1 VADAFTLEA
10 HETADGP
17 ASALAFARQVGLDV
31 FTSASLLQGDLADP
45 GEFPD
50 AVAAQ
55 LPGDTAAQRAI
66 NFARSAPAVTA
77 ALVGTGSPEHV
88 PENVDA
94 STYPPLGADTFDAI
108 FE

>member
-1 VADAFTLEA
+1 VPGRSWGVARTGRNGNQRRDAGLP
-10 HETADGP
+10 GP
-17 ASALAFARQVGLDV
+17 VPRAVRP
-31 FTSASLLQGDLADP
+31 DP
-45 GEFPD
+45 AEFPD

-55 LPGDTAAQRAI
+55 LPGERAAQRAI
-66 NFARSAPAVTA
+66 NFARSTPAVTA
-77 ALVGTGSPEHV
+77 PLVGTGSPEHV